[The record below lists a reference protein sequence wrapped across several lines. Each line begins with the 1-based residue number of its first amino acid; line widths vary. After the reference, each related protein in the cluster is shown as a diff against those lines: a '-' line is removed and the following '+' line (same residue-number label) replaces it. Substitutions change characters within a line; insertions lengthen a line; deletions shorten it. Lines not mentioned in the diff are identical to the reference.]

1 MGVNNMIP
9 PGGDDDDNSGGGGGG
24 GPIFTGSGNGGPMVN
39 MSQSLS
45 DAEDMLINYN
55 ERFKDADPTLFRE
68 ASIHQAVSVLIGK
81 LKPNVLMVGEAGVGK
96 TKIVE
101 DIARRIVNKDPFI
114 PDSLL
119 GKVIYELPIA
129 SLVSGASLVGEL
141 EKRVTSLIDFASD
154 PKNNAIIFIDEIH
167 VLMSDRSATY
177 EKIAQILKPA
187 LARGT
192 MRVIGATTLSE
203 SRSFDNDP
211 AFARRFS
218 RLIVDELTPAQ
229 TIVILQAARNSFLE
243 HYKFQVMVPDD
254 VLEDITHIAGEYA
267 KAGHHRPDNALTLL
281 DRSMADMWLGHK
293 AALQQAILDNDT
305 VMVNILQA
313 ATMIQLTE
321 RRVRSTAMRLM
332 TGNATK
338 EELDLERM
346 IVQLG
351 RIKGQDAI
359 LSDLTD
365 TLRRDTLGVFP
376 RKTPITWMFA
386 GASGVGKTEVS
397 KIIAQE
403 LTNQPPIILN
413 MTEYH
418 SPAAIN
424 RIIGA
429 PAGYVGSDS
438 NAELPFDTLESNPY
452 RVILLDEIE
461 KADPAV
467 QRLFLSAFDE
477 GSIRSSQGK
486 LIDFSKAIIVATTNA
501 ARDTLTKNPT
511 GFGQQPNT
519 VSPTQA
525 ALIKSLERTFDA
537 EFLGRFSQIIA
548 FSTMNEEIYRS
559 IVASCYERE
568 YARINIEQARM
579 AALLP
584 SSLSDADLDQLTAAS
599 YLPSQGARPAMRAVR
614 RHIENTI
621 VAAQQLAQ
629 AAAAARSNQLVLIK
643 TQQAGQPARDDDG
656 EKIPDDV
663 PGTPVDLDVTS

>member
-1 MGVNNMIP
+1 MGVNNLIP
-9 PGGDDDDNSGGGGGG
+9 PGGDDDNSGGGGGSSIIHVGG
-24 GPIFTGSGNGGPMVN
+24 GPGGPMVN
-39 MSQSLS
+39 LS
-45 DAEDMLINYN
+45 KNLDDVTDMLINYN
-55 ERFKDADPTLFRE
+55 ERFKNAEPTLFRE
-68 ASIHQAVSVLIGK
+68 ASMHQLVSVLIGK
-81 LKPNVLMVGEAGVGK
+81 LKPNALLVGEAGVGK

-101 DIARRIVNKDPFI
+101 DLARQIVNKEPFI

-119 GKVIYELPIA
+119 DKVVYELPIS

-141 EKRVTSLIDFASD
+141 EMRVTALVDFASD
-154 PKNNAIIFIDEIH
+154 PANNAIIFIDEIH

-187 LARGT
+187 LARGQ

-218 RLIVDELTPAQ
+218 RLIIDELTPAQ
-229 TIVILQAARNSFLE
+229 TIVILQAARASFLE

-254 VLEDITHIAGEYA
+254 VLEDITHIAGEFA

-293 AALQQAILDNDT
+293 AAIQQAMLDGNT
-305 VMVNILQA
+305 AMVSILQA
-313 ATMIQLTE
+313 ATMIHLTE

-346 IVQLG
+346 VTQLE
-351 RIKGQDAI
+351 RIKGQDKI
-359 LSDLTD
+359 LDDLTD

-461 KADPAV
+461 KADKAV

-477 GSIRSSQGK
+477 GTIRSSQGK
-486 LIDFSKAIIVATTNA
+486 LIDFSKAIIIATTNA

-511 GFGQQPNT
+511 GFGQQASTMAPDQGT
-519 VSPTQA
+519 
-525 ALIKSLERTFDA
+525 LIKSLERTFDA
-537 EFLGRFSQIIA
+537 EFLGRFGQIIA
-548 FSTMNEEIYRS
+548 FSTMNKEVYRS
-559 IVASCYERE
+559 IIASCYDRE

-579 AALLP
+579 AAMLP
-584 SSLSDADLDQLTAAS
+584 ATLSDADLDQLAEET

-621 VAAQQLAQ
+621 VTTQQLAHT
-629 AAAAARSNQLVLIK
+629 AATARATHLASLRAV
-643 TQQAGQPARDDDG
+643 QAGAPARDDDG
-656 EKIPDDV
+656 EEINDGF
-663 PGTPVDLDVTS
+663 PGSPSDLDLIS